1 METERRLV
9 YVGLDTGTIDGDS
22 TARIVDLDAVEYV
35 PDGDDYAD
43 DSRVID
49 LATDHGVPVAELW
62 AAYQWRESIVRA
74 GSMADVER
82 FLENDW
88 RYVDSQVGVES

>member
-1 METERRLV
+1 MNAPRLV

-49 LATDHGVPVAELW
+49 LATDHGVPVADLW
-62 AAYQWRESIVRA
+62 AAYKREQRIVA
-74 GSMADVER
+74 VLGGIYDT
-82 FLENDW
+82 
-88 RYVDSQVGVES
+88 DSDGEIVLYTVAVES